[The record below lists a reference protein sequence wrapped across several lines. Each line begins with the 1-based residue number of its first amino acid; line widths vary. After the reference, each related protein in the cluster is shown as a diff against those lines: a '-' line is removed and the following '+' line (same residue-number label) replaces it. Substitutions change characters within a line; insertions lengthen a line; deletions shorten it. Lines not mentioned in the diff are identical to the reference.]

1 MMTAQ
6 KMTDVSPW
14 TYDMTR
20 PAASESIMSS
30 AETLTPVGFDMEA
43 SIYAFL
49 ASDLLTVGN
58 GSAYAPHQLTG
69 PGICAIVMCRLVL
82 L

>member
-1 MMTAQ
+1 VITDKAMMTAQ

-14 TYDMTR
+14 TYDRTR
-20 PAASESIMSS
+20 PAASESIMSN

-49 ASDLLTVGN
+49 ASDLLTMGN
-58 GSAYAPHQLTG
+58 GPR
-69 PGICAIVMCRLVL
+69 ML
-82 L
+82 LIS